1 MQAKTMNT
9 GRSATGVIGTMLL
22 TFLMAACS
30 PGEGPA
36 VTGDDGR
43 KRLNANI
50 SYADFGDYVV
60 HVSAMT
66 SDALTPDVAQAYG
79 ITRSEDLGLVN
90 LVVLR
95 KTGEPGVDT
104 PVSSQV
110 SLAAVNLTGQSKSVE
125 LQEIKE
131 GLSIYQIG
139 MIRVENRETI
149 NFDFDIR
156 PAGSDRNLAV
166 RFSHEFYT
174 R

>member
-1 MQAKTMNT
+1 MQSITVKA
-9 GRSATGVIGTMLL
+9 RRAAGVLL
-22 TFLMAACS
+22 LALGAAACS

-36 VTGDDGR
+36 TSGDDGR
-43 KRLNANI
+43 KRLNASV

-66 SDALTPDVAQAYG
+66 SDALTPEVAQAYG

-95 KTGEPGVDT
+95 KTGEPGVDM
-104 PVSSQV
+104 PVAAAV
-110 SLAAVNLTGQSKSVE
+110 ELAAANLTGQAKSIR
-125 LQEIKE
+125 LQEIAD
-131 GLSIYQIG
+131 GPSIYQIG
-139 MIRVENRETI
+139 TVRVENREMI

-156 PAGSDRNLAV
+156 PHGSDRNLAV